1 MRQVK
6 LSQPFEPKAHPHGGP
21 FFLEP
26 DYKENIMKD
35 RITQTQQVIDH
46 LITYDT
52 ITPLEAQSN
61 YNIWR
66 LAAVIHKLKKAG
78 VPIVSELRTAPSGS
92 RYAVYSFA

>member
-6 LSQPFEPKAHPHGGP
+6 LSQPFKPKAHPHGGP

-26 DYKENIMKD
+26 DYKENIMK
-35 RITQTQQVIDH
+35 RMTQTQKVISHLIDH
-46 LITYDT
+46 GS

-78 VPIVSELRTAPSGS
+78 VKIASEMRTAPSGAK
-92 RYAVYSFA
+92 YAVYSFA